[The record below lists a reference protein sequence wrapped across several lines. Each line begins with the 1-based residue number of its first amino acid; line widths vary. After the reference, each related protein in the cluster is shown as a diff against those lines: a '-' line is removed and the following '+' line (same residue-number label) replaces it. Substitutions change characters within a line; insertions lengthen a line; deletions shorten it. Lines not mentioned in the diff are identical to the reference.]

1 MPAETIERQWH
12 VLRAIPPAPRRTT
25 VPELLTYLQSTGAG
39 TDALK
44 GLTRRTLERDIT
56 TLEAVFA
63 KAIDVDRR
71 AKPYGISWVGTGHPD
86 SRYRLSDAQAVA
98 FVLLEMHGGETL
110 PPTLHKALL
119 SFFKEAKGVLAQTG
133 ASPVSRWP
141 DAVRVLD
148 LRRPGR
154 PPHVVAA
161 ILQAVCEALFRG
173 CTLTAHYRGV
183 GQDASS
189 EQLLHPLGLVRSD
202 GAYYLVATAWD
213 YRDPRHYALHRMT
226 QAALNASQAYRPDDF
241 DLDAYV
247 ASGAFHIPVATDPVQ
262 LTLRVSPVAALYLT
276 EAPLAA
282 DQVMR
287 DEAEASIVT
296 ATVTDSFALR
306 TWILSQGADI
316 EVMAPVRL
324 RRWAREALRTALSP
338 YEKRSRRRQPP

>member
-12 VLRAIPPAPRRTT
+12 VLRAIPPSPRRITI
-25 VPELLTYLQSTGAG
+25 PELLAYLASTGAG

-63 KAIDVDRR
+63 KAINVDRR
-71 AKPYGISWVGTGHPD
+71 AKPYGISWVGKGHPD

-110 PPTLHKALL
+110 PPTLHKTLL
-119 SFFKEAKGVLAQTG
+119 SFFTEARGVLAQAG
-133 ASPVSRWP
+133 PSRLSRWR

-154 PPHVVAA
+154 APQVVAA

-173 CTLTAHYRGV
+173 CTLTVHYRGV
-183 GQDASS
+183 GQEVSS

-226 QAALNASQAYRPDDF
+226 QAALNTSRAYRPDDF
-241 DLDAYV
+241 DLDTYV
-247 ASGAFHIPVATDPVQ
+247 ASGAFHIPVATDPLR
-262 LTLRVSPVAALYLT
+262 LTLRVSSVAALYLT
-276 EAPLAA
+276 EAPLAT
-282 DQVMR
+282 DQVIQ
-287 DEAEASIVT
+287 DEAETSIVT

-306 TWILSQGADI
+306 AWILSQGADI
-316 EVMAPVRL
+316 EVMAPARL

-338 YEKRSRRRQPP
+338 YEKRSQRRRTP